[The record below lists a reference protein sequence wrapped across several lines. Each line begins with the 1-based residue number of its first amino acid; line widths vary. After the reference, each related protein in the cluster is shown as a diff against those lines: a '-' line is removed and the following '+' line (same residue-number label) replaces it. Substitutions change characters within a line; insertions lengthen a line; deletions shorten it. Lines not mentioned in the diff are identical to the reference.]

1 MGRGY
6 RTWERRHRQTKLI
19 QQIII
24 LHLINYL
31 SSVPLSLS
39 LFSSSISVSSMS
51 MSLWSSHCWQ
61 SQNYQQLSPALTQL
75 YLFIYLF
82 IYLFA
87 LDRNTFSGCCL
98 QNPVRCYF
106 YSSWKHGMILS
117 VGRRFLSAGHFTD
130 FFSKSVFI
138 VCTPHTLALLIA
150 GLNVLKNHRSGGSRF
165 PFKNGGR
172 GIRNRG
178 VVYIWGRLSI
188 GFINNL
194 WIL

>member
-1 MGRGY
+1 M
-6 RTWERRHRQTKLI
+6 RTEASSNKINTTNNHIISNKLFI
-19 QQIII
+19 FCATFTIII
-24 LHLINYL
+24 FILNFSIIHVHVTMIITLLAITELSTVKSGSDTTVFIYL
-31 SSVPLSLS
+31 
-39 LFSSSISVSSMS
+39 FI
-51 MSLWSSHCWQ
+51 H
-61 SQNYQQLSPALTQL
+61 
-75 YLFIYLF
+75 LFIYLF

-138 VCTPHTLALLIA
+138 VCTPHTLALFIA

-178 VVYIWGRLSI
+178 GCLYLGEVKHWLY
-188 GFINNL
+188 
-194 WIL
+194 